1 MPSLAVSTV
10 SLVSITEVLSGLEC
24 LLGFLEKRSFSFYP
38 SFLSYSHEDAG
49 SQQMSWKPLPEAESL
64 FHSNGKDRSVVNNT
78 LQPGLVVDLF
88 LCVCIRAQLLQSCLT
103 LQHYGLWLLASSV
116 YGTLQARIL
125 EQIAM
130 PSFSGSSQPW
140 DQTYT
145 SWVSCI
151 AADLY
156 LWATGEA
163 PYLFLMKVR

>member
-1 MPSLAVSTV
+1 
-10 SLVSITEVLSGLEC
+10 
-24 LLGFLEKRSFSFYP
+24 
-38 SFLSYSHEDAG
+38 
-49 SQQMSWKPLPEAESL
+49 MSWKPLPEAESL

-103 LQHYGLWLLASSV
+103 LKHYGLWLLASSV

-151 AADLY
+151 AADSLPLGHWGSPAWSY
-156 LWATGEA
+156 RNICANTQGYEN
-163 PYLFLMKVR
+163 KVVCFCVVYNNTKLHPHLSINRELISSIISIHTIN